1 MISIATVGTS
11 MITRDFLDVL
21 RQRDDARFIGTCS
34 RDAGRA
40 AAFTAEFGG
49 TVPFTSVEELAASPE
64 VDAVYLGS
72 PNALH
77 AEQALA
83 CIHAGKHVLV
93 EKPFAAD
100 EREARRVFEAAGT
113 AGVVAL
119 EAMRP
124 LHDPAFRACAAAFNE
139 LGRIRR
145 ATLRFGKYS
154 SRYDEILA
162 GRRTNI
168 FDCALASGGLMDMG
182 VYSVEPLIELFGV
195 PERIQAAGV
204 LLDASTRWLT
214 NGPIDGAGT
223 ILASYPGMVASL
235 NWSKISAD
243 LAESQIEGERGTL
256 TIDAIS
262 TPHRARVCLRE
273 EARRRSA
280 KQVPGYSDNGTQTCE
295 LELPACDNTMCYELD
310 DFLEAVRAV
319 RDGAPAEEAP
329 AGPYGTVGHFR
340 DVTLASLRVMDE
352 ARRQMGVRFPADE
365 QEE

>member
-168 FDCALASGGLMDMG
+168 FDCVLASGGLMDMG
-182 VYSVEPLIELFGV
+182 VYSVEPPDRALWRTRAHPGGG
-195 PERIQAAGV
+195 RAARCV
-204 LLDASTRWLT
+204 HA
-214 NGPIDGAGT
+214 
-223 ILASYPGMVASL
+223 VAH
-235 NWSKISAD
+235 
-243 LAESQIEGERGTL
+243 QR
-256 TIDAIS
+256 
-262 TPHRARVCLRE
+262 PHR
-273 EARRRSA
+273 RR
-280 KQVPGYSDNGTQTCE
+280 
-295 LELPACDNTMCYELD
+295 
-310 DFLEAVRAV
+310 
-319 RDGAPAEEAP
+319 
-329 AGPYGTVGHFR
+329 GHDPR
-340 DVTLASLRVMDE
+340 QLSRHGRLAQLVQDL
-352 ARRQMGVRFPADE
+352 G
-365 QEE
+365 